1 MKVREYLNLVKFLDS
16 KNRNELNNFV
26 LKPSFNI
33 SPNIKALALSGGW
46 NLNTSNI
53 EFPEQYSYLLEFY
66 VINDRY
72 DSLFSYCDENNKF
85 HLSTIVLE
93 ITPQRTL
100 YEPKI
105 PNEILEEIVKNAI
118 HEHDKAVDK
127 RNDGK
132 WFIWQ

>member
-26 LKPSFNI
+26 LKPDFNI
-33 SPNIKALALSGGW
+33 SHNLQPLALSGGW

-53 EFPEQYSYLLEFY
+53 EFPEQYSYLLDFY
-66 VINDRY
+66 VIKDRY
-72 DSLFSYCDENNKF
+72 DSLLSYCD
-85 HLSTIVLE
+85 
-93 ITPQRTL
+93 
-100 YEPKI
+100 
-105 PNEILEEIVKNAI
+105 NAI

>member
-26 LKPSFNI
+26 LKPDFNI
-33 SPNIKALALSGGW
+33 SHNLHPLALSGGW

-53 EFPEQYSYLLEFY
+53 EFPEQYSYLLDFY
-66 VINDRY
+66 VIKDRY
-72 DSLFSYCDENNKF
+72 DSLLSYCDDNNEF
-85 HLSTIVLE
+85 HLSTIVLN
-93 ITPQRTL
+93 IVPQRTL

-127 RNDGK
+127 RNSGK

>member
-26 LKPSFNI
+26 LKPDFNI
-33 SPNIKALALSGGW
+33 SHNLQPLALSGGW

-53 EFPEQYSYLLEFY
+53 EFPEQYSYLLDFY
-66 VINDRY
+66 VIKDRY
-72 DSLFSYCDENNKF
+72 DSLLSYCDDNNEF
-85 HLSTIVLE
+85 HLSTIVLN
-93 ITPQRTL
+93 IVPQRTL

-127 RNDGK
+127 RNSGK

>member
-26 LKPSFNI
+26 LKPDFNI
-33 SPNIKALALSGGW
+33 SHNLQPLALSGGW

-53 EFPEQYSYLLEFY
+53 EFPEQYSYLLDFY
-66 VINDRY
+66 VIKDRY
-72 DSLFSYCDENNKF
+72 DSLLSYCDDNNEF
-85 HLSTIVLE
+85 HLSTIVLN
-93 ITPQRTL
+93 IVPQRTL

-127 RNDGK
+127 RNGGK

>member
-1 MKVREYLNLVKFLDS
+1 M
-16 KNRNELNNFV
+16 
-26 LKPSFNI
+26 
-33 SPNIKALALSGGW
+33 SGGW

-53 EFPEQYSYLLEFY
+53 EFPEQYSYLLDFY
-66 VINDRY
+66 VIKDRY
-72 DSLFSYCDENNKF
+72 DSLLSYCDDNNEF
-85 HLSTIVLE
+85 HLSTIVLN
-93 ITPQRTL
+93 IVPQRTL

-127 RNDGK
+127 RNDSK

>member
-26 LKPSFNI
+26 LKPDFNI
-33 SPNIKALALSGGW
+33 SHNLHPLALSGGW

-53 EFPEQYSYLLEFY
+53 EFPEQYSYLLDFY
-66 VINDRY
+66 VIKDRY
-72 DSLFSYCDENNKF
+72 DSLLSYCDDNNEF
-85 HLSTIVLE
+85 HLSTIVLN
-93 ITPQRTL
+93 IVPQRTL

-127 RNDGK
+127 RNDSK

>member
-26 LKPSFNI
+26 LKPDFNI
-33 SPNIKALALSGGW
+33 SHNLQPLALSGGW

-53 EFPEQYSYLLEFY
+53 EFPEQYSY
-66 VINDRY
+66 
-72 DSLFSYCDENNKF
+72 
-85 HLSTIVLE
+85 
-93 ITPQRTL
+93 
-100 YEPKI
+100 
-105 PNEILEEIVKNAI
+105 NAI